1 MSKTL
6 IFIQTDEGK
15 VSRNSLEVIAAAHL
29 YRLARPTSLV
39 GVIFGSDTVPEA
51 VAKIDLDEILL
62 VPNTELAEY
71 TPEYYLTAMEA
82 VLEAEQPDL
91 VLTGY
96 TYQARDWFPR
106 LSSRIGRPLVS
117 DCIGFDT
124 ETDPIRWIRQVFQ
137 GKMNARIKVADGL
150 TIVAFQSGSYRSD
163 KLDTGSPAVRT
174 IEIDLSSV
182 VVHVREGDKFQDSKG
197 TVDLS
202 RAERILSVGRG
213 VGEETNLPQIRALA
227 KALGAELGAS
237 RPVVDYGWLD
247 HDRQV
252 GSSGQTV
259 MPKLYFALGISGAI
273 QHQVGMK
280 NAGCIVAVNNDANAP
295 IFEIADYGIVA
306 DLFDIVPPLTAA
318 LDERR

>member
-1 MSKTL
+1 MPKTL
-6 IFIQTDEGK
+6 IFIQTDEGQAT
-15 VSRNSLEVIAAAHL
+15 RNSLEAVAAAHL
-29 YRLARPTSLV
+29 YRADNPTTLT
-39 GVIFGSDTVPEA
+39 GVVFGTDTAPKA
-51 VAKIDLDEILL
+51 VANIDLDEIIL
-62 VPNTELAEY
+62 VPNSELANY
-71 TPEYYLTAMEA
+71 TPEYFLAAMETVIA
-82 VLEAEQPDL
+82 SEQPDL
-91 VLTGY
+91 ILAGF

-117 DCIGFDT
+117 DCIGFEDDG
-124 ETDPIRWIRQVFQ
+124 EFRWIRQVFQ

-163 KLDTGSPAVRT
+163 QLGTGSPAVRT

-182 VVHVREGDKFQDSKG
+182 QVHVRPGEKFQDSKG

-213 VGEETNLPQIRALA
+213 IGEETNLPQMEALA
-227 KALGAELGAS
+227 KALGAELAAS

-247 HDRQV
+247 HNRQV

-280 NAGCIVAVNNDANAP
+280 NAGCIVAVNKDANAP

-318 LDERR
+318 LEKRT

>member
-6 IFIQTDEGK
+6 IFIQTDEGQA
-15 VSRNSLEVIAAAHL
+15 SRNSLEAVAAAHE
-29 YRLARPTSLV
+29 YRAGNKTTLIAIV
-39 GVIFGSDTVPEA
+39 FGTDTVPEA
-51 VAKIDLDEILL
+51 VANIDLDEILM
-62 VPNTELAEY
+62 VPNAELANY
-71 TPEYYLTAMEA
+71 TPEYFLTAMEA
-82 VLEAEQPDL
+82 VIASEQPDRIL
-91 VLTGY
+91 AGY

-117 DCIGFDT
+117 DCIGF
-124 ETDPIRWIRQVFQ
+124 ESEGEFRWIRQVFQ

-150 TIVAFQSGSYRSD
+150 VVVAFQSGSYRSD
-163 KLDTGSPAVRT
+163 QLGTGSPTVRT

-182 VVHVREGDKFQDSKG
+182 QVHVRPGEKFQDGKG

-213 VGEETNLPQIRALA
+213 VGEEANLPSIKALA

-280 NAGCIVAVNNDANAP
+280 NSGCIVAVNKDANAP

-318 LDERR
+318 LDKRS